1 MAEAF
6 GIGDI
11 VKLKSGSCDM
21 VVEGFEVPP
30 AAAPPHP
37 HAADRLIRCV
47 WMAADVVQ
55 SHVFAP
61 HLLIGLKKDEPKPVD
76 HPVTGD
82 QSKAA

>member
-21 VVEGFEVPP
+21 VVEGHE
-30 AAAPPHP
+30 APPVVHP
-37 HAADRLIRCV
+37 HTADRLIRCV
-47 WMAADVVQ
+47 WMADGLIQ

-61 HLLIGLKKDEPKPVD
+61 HLLVGEKKTEPEPVREERESESRE
-76 HPVTGD
+76 VI
-82 QSKAA
+82 AA